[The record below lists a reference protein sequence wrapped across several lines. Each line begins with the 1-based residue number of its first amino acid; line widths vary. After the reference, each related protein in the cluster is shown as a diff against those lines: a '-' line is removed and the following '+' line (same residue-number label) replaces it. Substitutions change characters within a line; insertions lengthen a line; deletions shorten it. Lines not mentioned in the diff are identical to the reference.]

1 MSNYVIGDLQG
12 CYEEFKELLNKI
24 SFDPEKDRLWLCGD
38 LINRGPDS
46 LCCLSFLYSIKES
59 CHIVLGN
66 HDLHL
71 LAVAHG
77 SRDLGKK
84 DTFSDI
90 LESPDLDILLD
101 WVKELPFHYIKEVKT
116 DQGNIEFIMTHA
128 GIPPMWNKADLIK
141 NSNELSQAL
150 KGEESR
156 RFLKNMYGNKPNL
169 LTDCRNK
176 EERLRLNVNYLTRMR
191 YIYPNGALD
200 LKYKGVVKEA
210 PKNLMPWFNLNPKI
224 IDRNTHLLFGHWA
237 ALNGIT
243 GVPKITALDTGCVW
257 GNKLTAMRLEDY
269 RVFSC
274 DKLN

>member
-1 MSNYVIGDLQG
+1 MSNYAIGDLQG
-12 CYEEFKELLNKI
+12 CYMEFKQLLHKI
-24 SFDPEKDRLWLCGD
+24 SFYIKKDKLWLCGD

-46 LCCLSFLYSIKES
+46 RDCLSFLYSIKES

-77 SRDLGKK
+77 SRGLGKT

-90 LESPDLDILLD
+90 LESPDLDKLLD
-101 WVKELPFHYIKEVKT
+101 WVREIPFHFIKEVTT
-116 DQGNIEFIMTHA
+116 DQGSIEFIMTHA

-150 KGEESR
+150 KGDQISK
-156 RFLKNMYGNKPNL
+156 FLGNMYGNEPNHL
-169 LTDCRNK
+169 ADCK
-176 EERLRLNVNYLTRMR
+176 TQDERLRLNINYLTRMR
-191 YIYPNGALD
+191 YMHPNGALD
-200 LKYKGVVKEA
+200 LENKGPINKA
-210 PKNLMPWFNLNPKI
+210 PKDLMPWFNLKPKI

-243 GVPKITALDTGCVW
+243 GVSKITALDTGCVW

-269 RVFSC
+269 KIYSC

>member
-1 MSNYVIGDLQG
+1 MSNYAIGDLQG
-12 CYEEFKELLNKI
+12 CYMEFKQLLHKI
-24 SFDPEKDRLWLCGD
+24 SFDIKKDKLWLCGD

-46 LCCLSFLYSIKES
+46 RDCLSFLYSIKES

-77 SRDLGKK
+77 SRGLGKT

-90 LESPDLDILLD
+90 LESPDLDKLLD
-101 WVKELPFHYIKEVKT
+101 WVREIPFHFIKEVTT
-116 DQGNIEFIMTHA
+116 DQGSIEFIMTHA

-150 KGEESR
+150 KGDQIR
-156 RFLKNMYGNKPNL
+156 KFLENMYGNEPNHL
-169 LTDCRNK
+169 ADCK
-176 EERLRLNVNYLTRMR
+176 TKDERLRLNINYLTRMR
-191 YIYPNGALD
+191 YMHPNGALD
-200 LKYKGVVKEA
+200 LENKGPINKA
-210 PKNLMPWFNLNPKI
+210 PKDLMPWFNLKPKI

-243 GVPKITALDTGCVW
+243 GVSKITALDTGCVW

-269 RVFSC
+269 KIYSC